1 MTATKRPT
9 PAGPDGRSSD
19 PDPIRVS
26 FRRYA
31 GVRTRVLEVGDPAPE
46 PESPRRSLRRRSAA
60 PHVRPTAPRLVL
72 LHGYCDSADTWRP
85 ALEQLAAA
93 GIPAV
98 AVDLPGFGDA
108 QPLRPGPMLPQL
120 DAFTTAVVRE
130 QAVLG
135 SVVLAGNSLGGTM
148 SLRAAQTAVDPFSA
162 EKSASKGRLPLSGV
176 VSIAAPGF
184 VDSWLIRTVA
194 RYPLPLRLYS
204 SLPVPVPGFLVRKV
218 AEQLVPRLL
227 YANSG
232 AADATQVQ
240 RFTALFPDYRATKS
254 RLEEARQLV
263 AELADAYRLDSVE
276 VPLLVVAC
284 GKDRLVTAAS
294 GRQLHTLVPHSR
306 LLVREDW
313 GHCPQLDDPVEIA
326 ELLAYFAASAVR
338 TTQAKRAAATAP
350 KAVSEDTAA
359 G

>member
-1 MTATKRPT
+1 
-9 PAGPDGRSSD
+9 
-19 PDPIRVS
+19 
-26 FRRYA
+26 
-31 GVRTRVLEVGDPAPE
+31 
-46 PESPRRSLRRRSAA
+46 
-60 PHVRPTAPRLVL
+60 
-72 LHGYCDSADTWRP
+72 
-85 ALEQLAAA
+85 
-93 GIPAV
+93 
-98 AVDLPGFGDA
+98 
-108 QPLRPGPMLPQL
+108 MLPQL

-148 SLRAAQTAVDPFSA
+148 SLRAAQN
-162 EKSASKGRLPLSGV
+162 GRLPISGV

-218 AEQLVPRLL
+218 AEQLVPRFL
-227 YANSG
+227 YADAS

-254 RLEEARQLV
+254 RLEQARQLV
-263 AELADAYRLDSVE
+263 AELVDAYRLDSVK

-284 GKDRLVTAAS
+284 GKDKLVTAAS

-306 LLVREDW
+306 LMVREDW
-313 GHCPQLDDPVEIA
+313 GHCPQLDDPAEIA
-326 ELLAYFAASAVR
+326 ELLTYFAASAVR
-338 TTQAKRAAATAP
+338 TTQAKRAAATA
-350 KAVSEDTAA
+350 ADGVGEDTAA

>member
-1 MTATKRPT
+1 MTATKRPV
-9 PAGPDGRSSD
+9 PAEPGGRPSSD
-19 PDPIRVS
+19 PDPVRVS

-31 GVRTRVLEVGDPAPE
+31 GVRTRVLEVGDPVQDPE
-46 PESPRRSLRRRSAA
+46 QSPARRSLRRRAAA
-60 PHVRPTAPRLVL
+60 PHVRPSAPRLVL

-93 GIPAV
+93 GIPAI

-148 SLRAAQTAVDPFSA
+148 SLRAAQNA
-162 EKSASKGRLPLSGV
+162 RLPLSGV

-184 VDSWLIRTVA
+184 VDSWLIRTMA

-218 AEQLVPRLL
+218 AEQLVPRFL
-227 YANSG
+227 YADAH
-232 AADATQVQ
+232 AADVAQVQ

-254 RLEEARQLV
+254 RLEQARQLV
-263 AELADAYRLDSVE
+263 AELADAYRLDSVT

-284 GKDRLVTAAS
+284 GKDKLVTAAS

-313 GHCPQLDDPVEIA
+313 GHCPQLDAPAEIA
-326 ELLAYFAASAVR
+326 ELLTFFAASAVR
-338 TTQAKRAAATAP
+338 TTQAKRAAASA
-350 KAVSEDTAA
+350 ADGVSEDTAA

>member
-1 MTATKRPT
+1 
-9 PAGPDGRSSD
+9 
-19 PDPIRVS
+19 V
-26 FRRYA
+26 
-31 GVRTRVLEVGDPAPE
+31 
-46 PESPRRSLRRRSAA
+46 
-60 PHVRPTAPRLVL
+60 
-72 LHGYCDSADTWRP
+72 
-85 ALEQLAAA
+85 AA

-148 SLRAAQTAVDPFSA
+148 SLRAAQNS
-162 EKSASKGRLPLSGV
+162 RLPISGV

-204 SLPVPVPGFLVRKV
+204 ALPVPVPGFLVRKV

-254 RLEEARQLV
+254 RLEQARQLV
-263 AELADAYRLDSVE
+263 AELADAYRLDSVR

-284 GKDRLVTAAS
+284 GKDKLVTAAS

-326 ELLAYFAASAVR
+326 ELLSYFAASAVR
-338 TTQAKRAAATAP
+338 TTQAKRAVATAAE
-350 KAVSEDTAA
+350 AVSEDTAA

>member
-1 MTATKRPT
+1 MTATKRPA
-9 PAGPDGRSSD
+9 PAVPGGRPSDSD
-19 PDPIRVS
+19 PVRVS

-31 GVRTRVLEVGDPAPE
+31 GVRTRVLEVGAPAQE
-46 PESPRRSLRRRSAA
+46 PEQPAARRSRRRAAA
-60 PHVRPTAPRLVL
+60 PHIRPAAPRLVL

-148 SLRAAQTAVDPFSA
+148 SLRASQNS
-162 EKSASKGRLPLSGV
+162 RLPISGV

-204 SLPVPVPGFLVRKV
+204 ALPVPVPGFLVRKV
-218 AEQLVPRLL
+218 AEQVVPRLL
-227 YANSG
+227 YADSG

-254 RLEEARQLV
+254 RLEQARQLV
-263 AELADAYRLDSVE
+263 AELADAYRLDSVK

-284 GKDRLVTAAS
+284 GKDKLVTAAS

-338 TTQAKRAAATAP
+338 TTQAKRAAATASE
-350 KAVSEDTAA
+350 AIGEDTAA

>member
-1 MTATKRPT
+1 MTATKRPA
-9 PAGPDGRSSD
+9 PAGPGGRPSSD

-31 GVRTRVLEVGDPAPE
+31 GVRTRVLEVGDPGPE
-46 PESPRRSLRRRSAA
+46 PELPRRSLRRKSAA
-60 PHVRPTAPRLVL
+60 AHLRPTAPRLVL

-93 GIPAV
+93 GIPAI

-148 SLRAAQTAVDPFSA
+148 SLRAAQNS
-162 EKSASKGRLPLSGV
+162 RLPISGV

-227 YANSG
+227 YADSA

-254 RLEEARQLV
+254 RLEQARQLV
-263 AELADAYRLDSVE
+263 AELADAYRLDSVQ

-284 GKDRLVTAAS
+284 GKDKLVTAAS

-326 ELLAYFAASAVR
+326 ELLTYFAASAVR
-338 TTQAKRAAATAP
+338 TTQAKRAAATASE
-350 KAVSEDTAA
+350 AVSEDTAA